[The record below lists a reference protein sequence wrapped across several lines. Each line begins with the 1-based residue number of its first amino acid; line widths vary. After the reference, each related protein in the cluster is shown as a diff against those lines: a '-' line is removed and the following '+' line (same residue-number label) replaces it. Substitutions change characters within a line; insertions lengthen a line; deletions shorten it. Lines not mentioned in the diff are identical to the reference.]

1 MMNKAVEKKTR
12 NETTTKINM
21 VHNLKFATIYSQSK
35 LPLHTEKK
43 QYSHKDA
50 QIYIYVSFPIF
61 SLGCFHDGH
70 FTEAFDSSVSLYMLQ
85 KVVPKYWR
93 R

>member
-1 MMNKAVEKKTR
+1 MMNKAVEKKTQ

-21 VHNLKFATIYSQSK
+21 VHNLKSK

-61 SLGCFHDGH
+61 PLGCFHDGH